1 MKPAGS
7 LFFLLLLQIS
17 LSSPGSAT
25 PALAQLTT
33 VNENNFNQITLEFEP
48 PVLPNGEDTTTLSGT
63 IEVLLEIDP
72 ATDQVSEMTIVD
84 GEIEGSPVEIS
95 ESAFLI
101 GSYDLESSIL
111 GASLVTL
118 DPPGLVDPDSG
129 EFDSSQHSF
138 TVTSGTLGGNISAP
152 LLGLDENLSFDFA
165 ELPVGGTGLGAGSV
179 TLTPT
184 GATPASKS
192 YEVIVLLPIAVDQTF
207 EAEGFEIPIRVNG
220 TAKLVGPATIEIES
234 EDPFV
239 AWTEQNGIAGA
250 TQLED
255 ANGDGVPNGLQWALG
270 LDASDSPF
278 PHLLRPDGTTA
289 ATVDFTLA
297 LPDGGTGAPLTVVT
311 TTDPELPFTVLDP
324 ASVSS
329 GNPIP
334 QGTTGSVIIALP
346 KGERGF
352 VQLVV
357 GAGN

>member
-1 MKPAGS
+1 M
-7 LFFLLLLQIS
+7 
-17 LSSPGSAT
+17 
-25 PALAQLTT
+25 
-33 VNENNFNQITLEFEP
+33 
-48 PVLPNGEDTTTLSGT
+48 
-63 IEVLLEIDP
+63 
-72 ATDQVSEMTIVD
+72 
-84 GEIEGSPVEIS
+84 
-95 ESAFLI
+95 
-101 GSYDLESSIL
+101 
-111 GASLVTL
+111 
-118 DPPGLVDPDSG
+118 
-129 EFDSSQHSF
+129 
-138 TVTSGTLGGNISAP
+138 
-152 LLGLDENLSFDFA
+152 
-165 ELPVGGTGLGAGSV
+165 

-192 YEVIVLLPIAVDQTF
+192 YEVMVLLPIAVDQTF

-250 TQLED
+250 TQQED

-311 TTDPELPFTVLDP
+311 TTDPELPFNVLDP

>member
-1 MKPAGS
+1 MKPPGS
-7 LFFLLLLQIS
+7 LFFLLILQVS
-17 LSSPGSAT
+17 LTSSGSAT
-25 PALAQLTT
+25 PVTAQLAA
-33 VNENNFNQITLEFEP
+33 VNEPDFNQITLEFEP
-48 PVLPNGEDTTTLSGT
+48 PVLPNGEGTSTLSGA

-95 ESAFLI
+95 ESSFL
-101 GSYDLESSIL
+101 GSYDLESSTL
-111 GASLVTL
+111 GASLATL
-118 DPPGLVDPDSG
+118 DPPGLVDPNSG

-152 LLGLDENLSFDFA
+152 LLGLDEDLTFDFA
-165 ELPVGGTGLGAGSV
+165 ELPVGGTGFGTGTV

-184 GATPASKS
+184 GATPTSKS
-192 YEVIVLLPIAVDQTF
+192 YEVVVLLPIAVEQTV
-207 EAEGFEIPIRVNG
+207 EAEGFEIPIRANG
-220 TAKLVGPATIEIES
+220 TAKLVGPATIEIEP

-278 PHLLRPDGTTA
+278 PHLLRPDRTTA

-311 TTDPELPFTVLDP
+311 TTDLELPFNVLDP

-334 QGTTGSVIIALP
+334 QGTTGSVTIALP
-346 KGERGF
+346 RGERGF